1 VADCAVAASPQDVS
15 FFMRSLRAM
24 KVMMRL
30 LQVKVVL
37 VNVVTA
43 HQVKRA
49 IVTSQ
54 VDAALG

>member
-1 VADCAVAASPQDVS
+1 
-15 FFMRSLRAM
+15 M